1 MTSPPY
7 LLKIIRQIVLIIIGL
22 SIIYLTYRSKFE
34 SSPFDFIFWAPL
46 LLTGI
51 ILALVTLYKEIKLYL
66 KEKKFF
72 NFAFTGCSLIFIIT
86 IVVLIN
92 NINTTFNKPT
102 LLHAYYDGDFNG
114 SSIDFKT
121 DSTYIFENSAIGFS
135 TYIYGNYK
143 INQNKITLD
152 TNNLDSV
159 IETDKL
165 EIREVKIQYND
176 SIKKE
181 KQLFQIDEQGKIINN
196 FTIFKITEDN
206 RH

>member
-1 MTSPPY
+1 MK
-7 LLKIIRQIVLIIIGL
+7 LLRQITILIIGFTL
-22 SIIYLTYRSKFE
+22 IYITWRSKYE
-34 SSPFDFIFWAPL
+34 SSLFDAMFYPPL

-72 NFAFTGCSLIFIIT
+72 NFAFTGCSLIFTIT
-86 IVVLIN
+86 IAVLIN

-102 LLHAYYDGDFNG
+102 LLRAYYDGDFNG

-121 DSTYIFENSAIGFS
+121 DSTYILENSAIGFS
-135 TYIYGNYK
+135 AYIYGNYK